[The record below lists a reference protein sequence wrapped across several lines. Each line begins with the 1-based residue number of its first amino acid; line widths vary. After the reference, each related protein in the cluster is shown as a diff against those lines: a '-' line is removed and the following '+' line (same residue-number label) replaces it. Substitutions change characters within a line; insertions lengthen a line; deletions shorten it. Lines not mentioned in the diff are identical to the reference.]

1 MSTMQSAKFRFT
13 LQEGQVSSPGA
24 KDGPLSF
31 VLEPIEG
38 DLTILQG
45 GHLSLRLAPG
55 TSLEWAE
62 ETLKTLNVHVAS
74 VAFTAS

>member
-1 MSTMQSAKFRFT
+1 MPTMQSVKFRVT
-13 LQEGQVSSPGA
+13 LKEGQVSSPGA
-24 KDGPLSF
+24 NDGPLSI
-31 VLEPIEG
+31 VLKPVEG
-38 DLTILQG
+38 GLTILQG

-62 ETLKTLNVHVAS
+62 ETLKTLNAHVAS